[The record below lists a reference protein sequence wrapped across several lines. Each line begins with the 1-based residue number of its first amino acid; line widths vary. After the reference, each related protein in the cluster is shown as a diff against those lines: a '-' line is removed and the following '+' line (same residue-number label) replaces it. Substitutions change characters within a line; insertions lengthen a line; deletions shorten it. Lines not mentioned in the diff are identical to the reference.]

1 MEYGIIAIALIVI
14 FIQQMIIKGL
24 KLLDREKVD
33 KANDTIMNLTWER
46 DMLKLDL
53 EAKEQEFIESLH

>member
-1 MEYGIIAIALIVI
+1 MEFGIIAIALIVI

-33 KANDTIMNLTWER
+33 KANETIMNLTWER

-53 EAKEQEFIESLH
+53 EEKEQEFIESLH